1 MSQRSQA
8 RTPTPAPSR
17 LPAFALLMMLALAP
31 ALCVPASTLVG
42 QPAPDFA
49 LRSAQGDNVRLS
61 EHSGEVVLINFWATW
76 CGPCRQEMPLLDEIY
91 GKYRRA
97 GLVLFSVNIDEPGNL
112 EAARE
117 MAKTLRV
124 SYPVLFDERKDV
136 SRAYQTSTMPL
147 TVLIDR
153 AGIVRDVFERL
164 TTAWSIAEPP
174 RRLWQNRLRVPAT
187 DPERAS
193 AGRPGGQRRPAQRGA
208 PPAAVGAGRCGRS
221 HWTQRDGGA
230 AEQHCQTD
238 AERCGSH
245 ARYCRGFPSLLR
257 AS

>member
-1 MSQRSQA
+1 MV
-8 RTPTPAPSR
+8 
-17 LPAFALLMMLALAP
+17 LALAP
-31 ALCVPASTLVG
+31 ALCVPASVLVG

-49 LRSAQGDNVRLS
+49 LRSWEGENVRLS

-97 GLVLFSVNIDEPGNL
+97 GLVLFSVNIDEPGNS

-136 SRAYQTSTMPL
+136 SRAYQASTMPL

-153 AGIVRDVFERL
+153 AGVVRYVSEGYKTGYETRYTDK
-164 TTAWSIAEPP
+164 
-174 RRLWQNRLRVPAT
+174 LR
-187 DPERAS
+187 E
-193 AGRPGGQRRPAQRGA
+193 
-208 PPAAVGAGRCGRS
+208 
-221 HWTQRDGGA
+221 
-230 AEQHCQTD
+230 
-238 AERCGSH
+238 
-245 ARYCRGFPSLLR
+245 LLNE
-257 AS
+257 